1 MDQNRSLQED
11 AEGEESSKYEPGVQ
25 YIQDPFKRQT
35 SFKKRKAGLF
45 KKANELFMLTGSE
58 VMVIVVSETG
68 LVHTFSSP
76 KLEDVVKSPEGQK
89 VISQSLK
96 GINEDAYEENKFG
109 SENGQE
115 STAVIRSEPD
125 LPKEK
130 TAYLNFGLEGDGEE
144 SSGYPIENNDQFFMS
159 FSPHQDQEQEKEPAV
174 HSSKSL
180 TYNNSKYD
188 FLSERKTPTKSQEGY
203 SMRGEETDD
212 SMGFSP
218 GDLQEFSNQLS
229 GLFQEDKQNG
239 NNNYLMQRANSFS
252 LPAASGSS
260 SVQKKRRRKSET
272 KPRSNTKSMHIPPTT
287 PEKTNSETVSHN
299 QNEQLQRQRPPLIPL
314 SRLPSL
320 APLFTEAPRT
330 DDMRYMNQNYQIPPM
345 MPYPRPNYAQE
356 TPAPSYYQPSYDYSF
371 PIEPYDEGYQRSE
384 PNDFNYMPI

>member
-1 MDQNRSLQED
+1 MDQSRSLQED

-35 SFKKRKAGLF
+35 SFKKRKAGIF

-68 LVHTFSSP
+68 LVHTYSSP

-96 GINEDAYEENKFG
+96 GMNEDAHEESKFD
-109 SENGQE
+109 SENDQE
-115 STAVIRSEPD
+115 STPVIRSDPD

-130 TAYLNFGLEGDGEE
+130 PSNLNFGLDGNGED
-144 SSGYPIENNDQFFMS
+144 SSGYPIENTDQFFMS
-159 FSPHQDQEQEKEPAV
+159 FSPHHEQEDKEPTV
-174 HSSKSL
+174 NPSKPL
-180 TYNNSKYD
+180 PYNHNTYGFPLEK
-188 FLSERKTPTKSQEGY
+188 KTPSKGQEGY
-203 SMRGEETDD
+203 SIPGEETDD

-229 GLFQEDKQNG
+229 GLFHEDEQHG
-239 NNNYLMQRANSFS
+239 NNHYSMQRADSFS
-252 LPAASGSS
+252 LPVASGSS
-260 SVQKKRRRKSET
+260 SAQKKRRRKSET
-272 KPRSNTKSMHIPPTT
+272 KPRTNSKSMPMHIT
-287 PEKTNSETVSHN
+287 PEKTDSDPISHK

-330 DDMRYMNQNYQIPPM
+330 DDMRFMNQNYPIPPTM
-345 MPYPRPNYAQE
+345 SYPRPNYAQE
-356 TPAPSYYQPSYDYSF
+356 TPAPSYYQAPYDYSF

-384 PNDFNYMPI
+384 PTDFNYMPI